1 MTEVA
6 VPRWLFTAILQR
18 IGRLRVSPNPAG
30 VAGGTLP
37 VRSLTLGAA
46 RDNHAN
52 DHRPP
57 HPLR

>member
-37 VRSLTLGAA
+37 VRSRSAQHGIIMRTTT
-46 RDNHAN
+46 DHAI
-52 DHRPP
+52 R
-57 HPLR
+57 

>member
-37 VRSLTLGAA
+37 VRSRSAQHGIIMRTTT
-46 RDNHAN
+46 D
-52 DHRPP
+52 RPI
-57 HPLR
+57 R